1 MEKVRTL
8 VVDDE
13 PLARER
19 VRSLLGERPDVEVV
33 GEASDGQQAIALI
46 ESAAPDLILLDI
58 QMPEVDGFDV
68 IQAIGAE
75 AMPVVIFITAYD
87 QFAIRAFDAHA
98 LDYLLK
104 PFDRERFGRALDRAV
119 AHVEQRRQ
127 GGLEQRLE
135 ALLEQAKPQPKY
147 LERLLVRSGG
157 RILFI
162 RVEEID
168 WIEAEGN
175 YLCLHLGKRTH
186 LLRETMS
193 GIEERLDPD
202 DFMRIHRSTIVNINR
217 IRALESVFQGEY
229 LVILEDGTKLNSSR
243 GYRDKLQELMET
255 AS

>member
-19 VRSLLGERPDVEVV
+19 VRSLLAERSDVEVV

-46 ESAAPDLILLDI
+46 ESAEPELILLDI

-68 IQAIGAE
+68 IQAIGTE
-75 AMPVVIFITAYD
+75 KMPVVIFITAYD

-119 AHVEQRRQ
+119 ARVEQRRR
-127 GGLEQRLE
+127 GDLEQRLE
-135 ALLEQAKPQPKY
+135 ALLEGVKPQPRY
-147 LERLLVRSGG
+147 LERIMVRSGG

-193 GIEERLDPD
+193 GIEEKLDPG